1 MFMEG
6 LRKLEYKK
14 YKPRLGG
21 GKVGSDLR
29 EVKQVGLHIRPIQSI
44 IRVFLCRLLFSPSI
58 GDRNQESWR
67 LLVKEQFAKIAK
79 LRKWSLKKKTA
90 FFSTKGKRVF

>member
-29 EVKQVGLHIRPIQSI
+29 EGHFCYCLKHPWSI
-44 IRVFLCRLLFSPSI
+44 
-58 GDRNQESWR
+58 
-67 LLVKEQFAKIAK
+67 
-79 LRKWSLKKKTA
+79 KKKIKLFCFKSKCQNTMGNQLID
-90 FFSTKGKRVF
+90 FFLNFG